1 MVHVFFHFLL
11 LIILE
16 HQSSYILH
24 VVLNGTKTLDFLSD
38 FTSILGILD
47 SSLSTTLDIV
57 KSLMY
62 FVLIFLDSLIG
73 RIFDGL
79 YGFSFVSFNG
89 TRTLIILYYF
99 YSDSFKN
106 VHAYCFFASLEGIL
120 VNL

>member
-1 MVHVFFHFLL
+1 M
-11 LIILE
+11 
-16 HQSSYILH
+16 
-24 VVLNGTKTLDFLSD
+24 GTKTLDFLSD

-89 TRTLIILYYF
+89 TGTLIILYYF

-106 VHAYCFFASLEGIL
+106 VHAYCFFPSLEGIL